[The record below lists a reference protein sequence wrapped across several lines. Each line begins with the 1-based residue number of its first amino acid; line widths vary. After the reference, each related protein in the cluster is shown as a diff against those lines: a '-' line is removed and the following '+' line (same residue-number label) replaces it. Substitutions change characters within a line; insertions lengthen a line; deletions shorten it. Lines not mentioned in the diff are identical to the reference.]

1 LVTITVLIAILVA
14 AGSAVALLFRRMTSR
29 KQQ

>member
-1 LVTITVLIAILVA
+1 MLTLTALVAVIVA
-14 AGSAVALLFRRMTSR
+14 AGAAVALLFRRMTSR

>member
-1 LVTITVLIAILVA
+1 MVTLTVLLAIIIVA
-14 AGSAVALLFRRMTSR
+14 GGTVALLFRRMTSR